1 MQLQKMI
8 GMPLMQLWLAL
19 LLGGFAIEQQ
29 GKFYET
35 DADAF
40 MQRPLYLAQVLAI
53 VKDLCTQKAEQ

>member
-1 MQLQKMI
+1 
-8 GMPLMQLWLAL
+8 MQLWLAL